1 MENKTIVEYVVL
13 LLNYFENNSIFEL
26 SKYRDLLGITDKE
39 PEEEKAMVLLALQE
53 LEKNDIVRSSLINKK
68 NQIWALF
75 KPLANINQNID
86 ISYSLASKI
95 AETINFYCHEFKTT
109 TDFCDPKNIKEK
121 DILNLLVVI
130 NYLRTKNNG
139 SQETK

>member
-26 SKYRDLLGITDKE
+26 SNYRQLLGITDKD
-39 PEEEKAMVLLALQE
+39 PDQEKTMVLLALQE
-53 LEKNDIVRSSLINKK
+53 LEKNDVIRSLVNKK

-75 KPLANINQNID
+75 KPLSSVNQNLD

-95 AETINFYCHEFKTT
+95 AETINHYCYEFKNT

-130 NYLRTKNNG
+130 NYLRTKNDA
-139 SQETK
+139 SKQTS

>member
-26 SKYRDLLGITDKE
+26 SNYRELIGITDKD
-39 PEEEKAMVLLALQE
+39 PDQEKTMVLLALQE
-53 LEKNDIVRSSLINKK
+53 LEKNDIVRSLVNKK

-75 KPLANINQNID
+75 KPLSSVNQNLD
-86 ISYSLASKI
+86 IGYSLAAKI
-95 AETINFYCHEFKTT
+95 AETINHYCYEFKTT

-130 NYLRTKNNG
+130 NYLRTKNNV
-139 SQETK
+139 SPQTS

>member
-26 SKYRDLLGITDKE
+26 SNYRQLLGITDKD
-39 PEEEKAMVLLALQE
+39 PDQEKTMVLLALQE
-53 LEKNDIVRSSLINKK
+53 LEKNDVIRSLVNKK

-75 KPLANINQNID
+75 KPLSSVNQNLD
-86 ISYSLASKI
+86 IGYSLASKI
-95 AETINFYCHEFKTT
+95 AETINYYCHEFKTM

-139 SQETK
+139 SQQTN